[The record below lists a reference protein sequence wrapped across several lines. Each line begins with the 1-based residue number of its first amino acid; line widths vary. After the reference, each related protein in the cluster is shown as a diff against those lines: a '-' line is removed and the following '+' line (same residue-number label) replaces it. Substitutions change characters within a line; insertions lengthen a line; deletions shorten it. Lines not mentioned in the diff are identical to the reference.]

1 MMLAHAL
8 NIALCSD
15 RGLLRANN
23 EDAVFA
29 DPALGLAI
37 LADGMGGY
45 QAGEVASDMAI
56 RRLAEDFGGYVRSC
70 LAAASGEAPDVE
82 AMAQQ
87 LVGEIVATNSAIFNL
102 ALSLPEYAGMGTTLV
117 LAWFYNNRML
127 VAHVGDSRLY
137 RLRDGRLE
145 QLTRDHSLIQE
156 QLDSGMI
163 DPDEALHA
171 ECRGLL
177 TRALG
182 AEPRV
187 AVDVADHAVLPGDL
201 ILLCS
206 DGLNEMLDDHAIG
219 ELLGAGGDNLPKLA
233 EDLVRQANDRGGRD
247 NVSVIVVQVEG
258 DFAIPK
264 NWWQR
269 LKAHLG

>member
-15 RGLLRANN
+15 RGLVRANN

-56 RRLAEDFGGYVRSC
+56 RRLAEDLGGYARAC
-70 LAAASGEAPDVE
+70 LAAAPGEAPDGP
-82 AMAQQ
+82 ALAQH

-102 ALSLPEYAGMGTTLV
+102 ALSSPEFAGMGTTLV
-117 LAWFYNNRML
+117 LAWFYDNRML

-137 RLRDGRLE
+137 RLRDGRLA
-145 QLTRDHSLIQE
+145 QLTHDHSLVQE

-163 DPDEALHA
+163 AREEAAHA

-182 AEPRV
+182 AEPLV
-187 AVDVADHAVLPGDL
+187 EVDVADHALVPGDL
-201 ILLCS
+201 VLLCS
-206 DGLNEMLDDHAIG
+206 DGLNEMLDDREIG
-219 ELLGAGGDNLPKLA
+219 ELLNAGGDNLPKLA

-247 NVSVIVVQVEG
+247 NVSVIVVQVSG
-258 DFAIPK
+258 DFAKPN

>member
-1 MMLAHAL
+1 MMPARAL

-15 RGLLRANN
+15 RGLLRVNN

-56 RRLAEDFGGYVRSC
+56 CRLAEDLGAYVRSC
-70 LAAASGEAPDVE
+70 LAADGEAPD
-82 AMAQQ
+82 AGTLAQQ
-87 LVGEIVATNSAIFNL
+87 LVGEIVATNGAIFNL
-102 ALSLPEYAGMGTTLV
+102 ALGSPQYAGMGTTLV
-117 LAWFYNNRML
+117 LAWFYDTRML

-137 RLRDGRLE
+137 RLRDGWLE
-145 QLTRDHSLIQE
+145 QLTHDHSLVQE
-156 QLDSGMI
+156 QIDSGMI
-163 DPDEALHA
+163 APAEAAHA

-182 AEPRV
+182 AEPQV
-187 AVDVADHAVLPGDL
+187 EVDVADHAVLPGDL

-206 DGLNEMLDDHAIG
+206 DGLNEMLDDRDIG
-219 ELLGAGGDNLPKLA
+219 ELLCSGGDNLPKLA

-247 NVSVIVVQVEG
+247 NVSVIVVQVSGE
-258 DFAIPK
+258 FAKPN

-269 LKAHLG
+269 LRARLG